1 MEDRE
6 LEPAEARI
14 PYATLIFSV
23 ASVWIYN
30 DTYTTYIYNIYMYIY
45 TLFSTIKQPDPSLLQ
60 ASCKNEANRPWLT
73 GIHDHTCDCD

>member
-30 DTYTTYIYNIYMYIY
+30 DTYTTYIYIYVYIH
-45 TLFSTIKQPDPSLLQ
+45 LIFHNQAAGSISAPGQLQ
-60 ASCKNEANRPWLT
+60 E
-73 GIHDHTCDCD
+73 